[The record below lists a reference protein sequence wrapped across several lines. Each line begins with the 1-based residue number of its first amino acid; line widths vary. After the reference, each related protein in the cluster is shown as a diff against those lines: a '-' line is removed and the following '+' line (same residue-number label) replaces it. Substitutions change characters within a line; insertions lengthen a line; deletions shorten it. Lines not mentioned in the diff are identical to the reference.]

1 MEEIKTM
8 DRLRYESLV
17 ARRLLPIWLF
27 RLGVRLTLLRGLRHG
42 YAKGAERLQTGRR
55 ALLRKFRR
63 SPIAQ
68 QAEDANRQHY
78 EVPTRFFQLV
88 LGKRM
93 KYSCCLWPPAVTT
106 LDQAEEAMLQLTCQR
121 AGIQDG
127 MRILDLGCGWGS
139 LSLWIAEHYPSCQ
152 VVALSNSLTQAEH
165 IQAECDRLGLSTID
179 TLTADVSDVELDL
192 RFDRVV
198 SIEMFEHMKN
208 YERLMAKIAGW
219 LYPGGMLF
227 VHHFSHREFSYEFNA
242 ADPADWMARTYFAG
256 GTMPADDLLLY
267 FQRDLRVRDH
277 WRVSGLEYARTL
289 HNWACQLDTR
299 RPEIEAL
306 FCESYGRAAAAERL
320 AHWKLFFLV
329 CEETFGLRRGEEYLV
344 THLLFEKV

>member
-1 MEEIKTM
+1 MT
-8 DRLRYESLV
+8 DTLRYESLV

-42 YAKGAERLQTGRR
+42 YAKGAEKLQTGRR

-68 QAEDANRQHY
+68 RTEDANRQHY

-88 LGKRM
+88 LGTRM
-93 KYSCCLWPPAVTT
+93 KYSCCLWPPGVTT

-121 AGIQDG
+121 AAIQDG

-139 LSLWIAEHYPSCQ
+139 LAVWIAEHYPACQ
-152 VVALSNSLTQAEH
+152 VVALSNSHTQGEH
-165 IQAECDRLGLSTID
+165 IRAECGRLGLSTID
-179 TLTADVSDVELDL
+179 TLTADVSEVKLDSG
-192 RFDRVV
+192 FDRVV

-219 LYPGGMLF
+219 LRPGGMLF
-227 VHHFSHREFSYEFNA
+227 VHHFSHRQFAYEFNA

-277 WRVSGLEYARTL
+277 WRVSGQEYARTL
-289 HNWACQLDTR
+289 RAWGRRLDAR

-306 FCESYGRAAAAERL
+306 FHESYGRAAAERL

-344 THLLFEKV
+344 THLLFEKP